1 MPYFYY
7 DPTFVLMIPVLLFT
21 LWAQFRVKSTFSKYS
36 KVYSS
41 RGFTGY
47 DVARKILDDNGLN
60 NVQIERIQGKLSD
73 HYDPRTNVVRLSD
86 EVYGSQSVAAIG
98 VAAHEVGHAI
108 QHATGYTPVKIR
120 TALVPVTNIGS
131 NLGIWIVFIGII
143 LSMTPLAYFG
153 IILFGFATVFQ
164 LVTLPVEFNASS
176 RALKTLDSYHILD
189 DDELSGSKKVLNAAA
204 LTYVAAL
211 AASIMTLLRL
221 VLRVMLSS
229 NRRDD

>member
-1 MPYFYY
+1 
-7 DPTFVLMIPVLLFT
+7 
-21 LWAQFRVKSTFSKYS
+21 
-36 KVYSS
+36 
-41 RGFTGY
+41 
-47 DVARKILDDNGLN
+47 
-60 NVQIERIQGKLSD
+60 
-73 HYDPRTNVVRLSD
+73 
-86 EVYGSQSVAAIG
+86 
-98 VAAHEVGHAI
+98 
-108 QHATGYTPVKIR
+108 
-120 TALVPVTNIGS
+120 
-131 NLGIWIVFIGII
+131 
-143 LSMTPLAYFG
+143 MTPLAYFG

-189 DDELSGSKKVLNAAA
+189 DDELTGSKKVLNAAA